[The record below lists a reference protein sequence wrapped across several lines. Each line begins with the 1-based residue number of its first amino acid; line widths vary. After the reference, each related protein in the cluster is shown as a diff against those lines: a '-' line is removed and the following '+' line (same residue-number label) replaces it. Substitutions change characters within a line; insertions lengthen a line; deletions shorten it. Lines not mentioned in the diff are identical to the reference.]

1 MNKDAWIVKLVES
14 YLRDATRAAEGPK
27 DFRLI
32 SSAREDFYRMLARK
46 KLYIDKLK
54 LSSDVRKR
62 LLPLLRGNAGDDV
75 GQAGSSGAPLEFNDT
90 LDVVPKS
97 KKTKTSSLSID
108 LKKPGKGRVET
119 PDTPSTSQK
128 PAYTLRPRKL

>member
-90 LDVVPKS
+90 LDVVPK
-97 KKTKTSSLSID
+97 
-108 LKKPGKGRVET
+108 
-119 PDTPSTSQK
+119 
-128 PAYTLRPRKL
+128 